1 MEPPRLAQP
10 RMDSPL
16 SPAPV
21 PPPAMPVPV
30 PPPSK
35 DSRLPPTKAPAL
47 SAESLRQL
55 PNAISMR
62 DKVSY
67 ALEKNCGVT
76 DAPDMADWAKVREA
90 RGEMIGGNASGDG
103 RISGDEG
110 GEDDA
115 ARGGGD
121 KTPVWNDELEK
132 RIRQHGRSKVGGGF
146 EIDTN
151 TSFIDTDFA
160 QKTLAGG
167 GKAKKKMSTQPPPSK
182 GIMIKS
188 ATQLNREAGGKTKDE
203 KVKDEFSNLLGDV
216 IKKLS
221 KSQQQQQTGQQESG
235 ASQPP
240 LPSPSGFEAETA
252 NLDEDDAVLEIV
264 SELDANMAEGGMAEG
279 DMLAHAR
286 EKLTKY
292 LTMKRAKRMMAA
304 RQQQQPNWDHS
315 RFPPSGGQPG
325 QAPSPPRQ
333 QRQNISDRDINSF
346 MSEYCGGAGEAGAE
360 GVGGGRDRQM
370 ANPLVD
376 RFPPRQGPPPPP
388 PPSATQGEEP
398 SSEPAFSSAL
408 AKLRAKKASRQ
419 GQSTP
424 EAPPTFGANPLHS
437 MGGMKRP
444 APEDDRR
451 EHLKRLRGMEGAH
464 DPFPTPPERIERY
477 PPPPPPPATRHP
489 PDPQRPIPSYSGS
502 FSSSAQQDMT
512 GGEMSISD
520 FLKKNAGQ
528 LRTPPPPPPPPPP
541 SAGPE
546 LPDLRPRTNEAT
558 RLHYLKSERALEK
571 WHGICSLGMSKR
583 LRELDFELE
592 VSALKKPQM
601 VLQWQKYYLVANW
614 YLQVFYLFCCRID
627 PPLSVLPLIMR
638 RVDSDFD
645 SLTTH
650 LPHCLYSIF

>member
-1 MEPPRLAQP
+1 MEPPRLDQP

-167 GKAKKKMSTQPPPSK
+167 GKAKEKMPTQPPPSK
-182 GIMIKS
+182 GLMIKS

-360 GVGGGRDRQM
+360 SVGGGRDRQM

-376 RFPPRQGPPPPP
+376 RFPPR
-388 PPSATQGEEP
+388 
-398 SSEPAFSSAL
+398 
-408 AKLRAKKASRQ
+408 
-419 GQSTP
+419 
-424 EAPPTFGANPLHS
+424 
-437 MGGMKRP
+437 
-444 APEDDRR
+444 
-451 EHLKRLRGMEGAH
+451 
-464 DPFPTPPERIERY
+464 
-477 PPPPPPPATRHP
+477 
-489 PDPQRPIPSYSGS
+489 
-502 FSSSAQQDMT
+502 
-512 GGEMSISD
+512 
-520 FLKKNAGQ
+520 
-528 LRTPPPPPPPPPP
+528 
-541 SAGPE
+541 
-546 LPDLRPRTNEAT
+546 
-558 RLHYLKSERALEK
+558 
-571 WHGICSLGMSKR
+571 
-583 LRELDFELE
+583 
-592 VSALKKPQM
+592 
-601 VLQWQKYYLVANW
+601 
-614 YLQVFYLFCCRID
+614 
-627 PPLSVLPLIMR
+627 
-638 RVDSDFD
+638 
-645 SLTTH
+645 
-650 LPHCLYSIF
+650 